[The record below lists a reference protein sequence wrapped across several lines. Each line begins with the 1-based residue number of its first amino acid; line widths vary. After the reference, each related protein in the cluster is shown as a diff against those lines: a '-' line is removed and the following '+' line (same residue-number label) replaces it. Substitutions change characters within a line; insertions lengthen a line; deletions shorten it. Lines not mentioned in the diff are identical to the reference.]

1 MVRFGSFEF
10 LAIKSGRFYS
20 NLTRVFLKR
29 QKHKHVNCFVEQY
42 IVLGRLSFLKTGGK
56 IMGLLTSEQAVI
68 AILAN
73 IFFIGISFYALQA
86 LMVDKF
92 IKKNHVFQAQLFF
105 ILVSIMLG
113 STVANFF
120 LNLTSWS
127 NQLQY
132 LF

>member
-1 MVRFGSFEF
+1 
-10 LAIKSGRFYS
+10 
-20 NLTRVFLKR
+20 
-29 QKHKHVNCFVEQY
+29 
-42 IVLGRLSFLKTGGK
+42 
-56 IMGLLTSEQAVI
+56 MGLLNSEQAVI

>member
-1 MVRFGSFEF
+1 
-10 LAIKSGRFYS
+10 
-20 NLTRVFLKR
+20 
-29 QKHKHVNCFVEQY
+29 
-42 IVLGRLSFLKTGGK
+42 
-56 IMGLLTSEQAVI
+56 MGLLTSEQAVI

-120 LNLTSWS
+120 LNLASWS

>member
-1 MVRFGSFEF
+1 
-10 LAIKSGRFYS
+10 
-20 NLTRVFLKR
+20 
-29 QKHKHVNCFVEQY
+29 
-42 IVLGRLSFLKTGGK
+42 
-56 IMGLLTSEQAVI
+56 MGLLTSEQAVI

-73 IFFIGISFYALQA
+73 IFFIGISFYTLQA

>member
-1 MVRFGSFEF
+1 
-10 LAIKSGRFYS
+10 
-20 NLTRVFLKR
+20 
-29 QKHKHVNCFVEQY
+29 
-42 IVLGRLSFLKTGGK
+42 
-56 IMGLLTSEQAVI
+56 MGLLNSEQALI

-73 IFFIGISFYALQA
+73 IFFIGISFYALRA
-86 LMVDKF
+86 LMGDKF
-92 IKKNHVFQAQLFF
+92 MKKNHVFQAQLFF
-105 ILVSIMLG
+105 ILASIMLG

>member
-1 MVRFGSFEF
+1 
-10 LAIKSGRFYS
+10 
-20 NLTRVFLKR
+20 
-29 QKHKHVNCFVEQY
+29 
-42 IVLGRLSFLKTGGK
+42 
-56 IMGLLTSEQAVI
+56 MGLLNSEQALI

-105 ILVSIMLG
+105 ILASIMLG
-113 STVANFF
+113 SIVANFF

>member
-1 MVRFGSFEF
+1 
-10 LAIKSGRFYS
+10 
-20 NLTRVFLKR
+20 
-29 QKHKHVNCFVEQY
+29 
-42 IVLGRLSFLKTGGK
+42 
-56 IMGLLTSEQAVI
+56 MGLLTSEQAVI

-105 ILVSIMLG
+105 ILASIMLG